1 MSDYS
6 MPMGGTGRS
15 VLTAQASRWWV
26 FLLLGLASVVLGT
39 ILLFD
44 LVAAVETL
52 ALLVAF
58 GLWFNGM
65 GEIVGAGRYHGGW
78 SIAAGVFLIAG
89 GIVAVVWPGITLWA
103 LAVVTGIDL
112 LLSGGSRVAGAMAD
126 KPRGWGWLLAGGV
139 LSLVAG
145 VLALAWPG
153 ITILV
158 LAILL
163 GIRLIMF
170 GAAELAFAWALR
182 DAGA

>member
-6 MPMGGTGRS
+6 MPMGGSRAVT
-15 VLTAQASRWWV
+15 TAQASRWWV

-65 GEIVGAGRYHGGW
+65 GELVGAGRYRGGW
-78 SIAAGVFLIAG
+78 SVAAGTFLIVG
-89 GIVAVVWPGITLWA
+89 GIVAVIWPDITLWA
-103 LAVVTGIDL
+103 LAVVIGVDL
-112 LLSGGSRVAGAMAD
+112 LLSGAARVAGAMMD
-126 KPRGWGWLLAGGV
+126 KPTHWGWLLASGI

-145 VLALAWPG
+145 VVALAWPG
-153 ITILV
+153 VTILV
-158 LAILL
+158 LAIIL

-182 DAGA
+182 DARA